1 MLARYQRQQ
10 QRKQQRPSST
20 VTREFGM
27 NIKLLIIIS
36 LASLAVWFVA
46 QNAAVVE
53 LSFLFWSFPVSSAL
67 LIFFTLLTGFVLG
80 WLLHSY
86 RAYRKSV
93 DEYNFLR

>member
-10 QRKQQRPSST
+10 RKQQRTLNT
-20 VTREFGM
+20 VTGNLGM
-27 NIKLLIIIS
+27 NIKFLMIIS

-46 QNAAVVE
+46 QNSAVVK